1 MHIRDG
7 PAGVATG
14 TPADPREPARL
25 DRYRFKRAETADEFE
40 QVHRLNHAVFAVEV
54 GQHEP
59 DPAGRLV
66 DKFHGKNTYYIAL
79 RRGEVGGMVAVHDRP
94 PFSIADRLED
104 PGVLARLP
112 GRPLEVRLLAV
123 RPGVRHGVVLPGL
136 LWQVHEHARRHG
148 HSHLLISG
156 VGPRVRLYQTAG
168 VPRPRPGGGR
178 RGRGVRAHGARP
190 GEPARV
196 PRPRCPPLAGA
207 TGPAAPAGGPDQ
219 PPAGAGRGV
228 GDGRGR
234 VPRPAGLAP
243 RPRVRGDLRADAARL
258 GELVGGRAVGLF
270 AGGGTLA
277 NDVVA
282 ATLAADPRA
291 GRGLILANGEFGE
304 RLAGHARRAG
314 LEFDSMRWPWGR
326 PWDLDAVEEWLDRS
340 PAIRWAWCVHLET
353 SVGMLNDLPG
363 LVGRLRRRGVRVC
376 ADVVSSLGAVEID
389 LSSIHLAAAASG
401 KALGAYAGLG
411 LVFAAPEAC
420 DGAATGRV
428 PTCLDLAAALRSRGP
443 GSTIASPVVRAL
455 DRALDRFDSPGRRA
469 ARYRAAA
476 ALGRRLRCGLK
487 DLGLGPIAEERWAA
501 PVVTSFALPP
511 GWSGAAFRDA
521 CREAGLRGRHGQP
534 LPRGLAAGPR
544 WRRWGPSPP
553 STPTTS
559 SPAWRGA
566 WVARPDRAETGWNP
580 ARTSPAGWSP
590 CSGRCI
596 SSSCAC
602 ISASPCGAASACR
615 PAVR

>member
-1 MHIRDG
+1 MHFRDG

-14 TPADPREPARL
+14 TPADPREPAQL
-25 DRYRFKRAETADEFE
+25 DRYRFKRAETDDEFE

-104 PGVLARLP
+104 PGVVARLP

-123 RPGVRHGVVLPGL
+123 RPGVRYGAVLPGL

-156 VGPRVRLYQTAG
+156 VGPRVRLYQRLG
-168 VPRPRPGGGR
+168 F
-178 RGRGVRAHGARP
+178 RG
-190 GEPARV
+190 
-196 PRPRCPPLAGA
+196 L
-207 TGPAAPAGGPDQ
+207 GPAVAGGAAEFVPMVLDLAS
-219 PPAGAGRGV
+219 PPASLGRDV
-228 GDGRGR
+228 RR
-234 VPRPAGLAP
+234 WRARRARLRRPAGRISLLPGPVQVSATVTAAFRA
-243 RPRVRGDLRADAARL
+243 RPVSHRDPEFVATYERTRARL

-326 PWDLDAVEEWLDRS
+326 PWDLDAVEGRLDRAPS
-340 PAIRWAWCVHLET
+340 IRWTWCVHLET

-376 ADVVSSLGAVEID
+376 ADAVSSLWAVEID
-389 LSSIHLAAAASG
+389 LTSIHLAAAASG

-420 DGAATGRV
+420 DGAAAGRV

-443 GSTIASPVVRAL
+443 GSTVASPVVRAL
-455 DRALDRFDSPGRRA
+455 GRALDRFDSPDRRT
-469 ARYRAAA
+469 ARYVAAA
-476 ALGRRLRCGLK
+476 ALGRRLRCGLE

-521 CREAGLRGRHGQP
+521 CREVGFEVATASHYLAARGWAQVATMGAVTAEHADDFLAGLARRLGRP
-534 LPRGLAAGPR
+534 PR
-544 WRRWGPSPP
+544 
-553 STPTTS
+553 
-559 SPAWRGA
+559 
-566 WVARPDRAETGWNP
+566 
-580 ARTSPAGWSP
+580 
-590 CSGRCI
+590 SG
-596 SSSCAC
+596 
-602 ISASPCGAASACR
+602 
-615 PAVR
+615 